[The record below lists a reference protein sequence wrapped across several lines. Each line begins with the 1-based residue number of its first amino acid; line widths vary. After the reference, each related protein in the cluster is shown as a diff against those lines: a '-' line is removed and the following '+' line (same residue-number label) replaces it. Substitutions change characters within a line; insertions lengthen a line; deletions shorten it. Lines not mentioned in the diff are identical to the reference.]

1 MRISLGVPGAMRVA
15 AMTPKWEYGITTEQI
30 CEAVKLADDLGFYK
44 AMLGEHFIV
53 PKEHIPLSGDYYFH
67 GAVALAWIAG
77 ATSNIRLT
85 SSVIVLPLQN
95 PIVQA
100 KAASTLDKLSNGRFE
115 PIYGVGWLKEEY
127 DMLNIDFRSRGKMFE
142 EYIQAMIEL
151 WNSDEPSFNGQ
162 YVSFDNAGFAPKPV
176 QKGGIPLWFG
186 GDAPAVLERVGR
198 YASGWSPFQTP
209 PEKFKESMEIIKSQ
223 PEYDGRNIDIFF
235 ALEMLN
241 VGAHHEIKG
250 DDRSK
255 GDWDA
260 NKIIEQCQWL
270 KTLGVTETIIP
281 VPGDVNDFEAYKDR
295 MRWVAS
301 EIMPKVDSI

>member
-1 MRISLGVPGAMRVA
+1 MKISIAVPGTMKVA
-15 AMTPKWEYGITTEQI
+15 AMTQPWEYDISTDQI

-77 ATSNIRLT
+77 CTKNIRLT
-85 SSVIVLPLQN
+85 SSVIVLPLQS

-100 KAASTLDKLSNGRFE
+100 KAAATLDKLSGGRFE

-127 DMLNIDFRSRGKMFE
+127 DMLNIPFNTRGKRFE
-142 EYIQAMIEL
+142 EAIQAMKAL
-151 WNSDEPSFNGQ
+151 WTQEDPSFKGEF
-162 YVSFDNAGFAPKPV
+162 VSFENVGFAPKPI
-176 QKGGIPLWFG
+176 QKGGLPIWFG
-186 GDAPAVLERVGR
+186 GDAPAVLARVGR
-198 YASGWSPFQTP
+198 YANGWSPFQTP
-209 PEKFKESMEIIKSQ
+209 PEKFPDAMNIIQSQ
-223 PEYDGRNIDIFF
+223 PEYDGRPIGIFF

-250 DDRSK
+250 DERSK

-270 KTLGVTETIIP
+270 KTLGVTETIVPIP
-281 VPGDVNDFEAYKDR
+281 PINDFEAYKDR
-295 MRWVAS
+295 MRWIAS
-301 EIMPKVDSI
+301 EIMPKVKDL